1 MNFLHSSLIEYDVGA
16 VLGDEFRPLSGSAHG
31 FIFFLGLCFFFFFGS
46 TYAYLHGGGG
56 RFIYH
61 KLGSA

>member
-31 FIFFLGLCFFFFFGS
+31 FIFFLGLCFFFFLGQHTHTFMGEGEGS
-46 TYAYLHGGGG
+46 YTTN
-56 RFIYH
+56 
-61 KLGSA
+61 